1 MEESAKQGKVLV
13 VEDEYTLLQG
23 LRNVLE
29 LEDFD
34 VLTALNGVEALQI
47 LQNEAEPPD
56 LILSDIMMPQMD
68 GMELLQEVRKEQRWL
83 TIPFIFLTARGDK
96 VDVMR
101 AKELRVDEYITKP
114 YDPMEL
120 LISVKGRI
128 ERHREMGQVFDKD
141 LLAMKRNIL
150 TILNHEFRTPLT
162 FVVAYADMLN
172 EYIVDQLDPDE
183 LNSFLRGV
191 STGADRLRQ
200 LIEKFILLV
209 ELEAGEARQFYESRK
224 QQIKNVRPILE
235 NAVKSIAE
243 REEMEHS
250 FVIEVPDNLP
260 VFEADP
266 DYLKAAVVQLLDN
279 AAKFSPADKPVIV
292 GAATDDHAIRIW
304 VEDQGRGIPPQER
317 KHILDSF
324 YQINRA
330 LYEDQG
336 AGVGLAIVKRILDL
350 SLGHLDIESEPGVG
364 SIFTLVLPA

>member
-1 MEESAKQGKVLV
+1 
-13 VEDEYTLLQG
+13 
-23 LRNVLE
+23 
-29 LEDFD
+29 
-34 VLTALNGVEALQI
+34 
-47 LQNEAEPPD
+47 
-56 LILSDIMMPQMD
+56 
-68 GMELLQEVRKEQRWL
+68 
-83 TIPFIFLTARGDK
+83 
-96 VDVMR
+96 
-101 AKELRVDEYITKP
+101 
-114 YDPMEL
+114 
-120 LISVKGRI
+120 
-128 ERHREMGQVFDKD
+128 
-141 LLAMKRNIL
+141 
-150 TILNHEFRTPLT
+150 
-162 FVVAYADMLN
+162 
-172 EYIVDQLDPDE
+172 
-183 LNSFLRGV
+183 
-191 STGADRLRQ
+191 
-200 LIEKFILLV
+200 
-209 ELEAGEARQFYESRK
+209 
-224 QQIKNVRPILE
+224 IKNVRPILE